1 VTRPISALDVPLAV
15 VEADIARQ
23 KFAARMER
31 LDWLK
36 AHPENATA
44 GHATAGEAAEMRH
57 LLLIADADDTTR
69 AFVDL
74 RKGRKL

>member
-1 VTRPISALDVPLAV
+1 MTTDLSRLDVPLAV

-57 LLLIADADDTTR
+57 LLYDADADATTP
-69 AFVDL
+69 AFPYPAAEPV
-74 RKGRKL
+74 R